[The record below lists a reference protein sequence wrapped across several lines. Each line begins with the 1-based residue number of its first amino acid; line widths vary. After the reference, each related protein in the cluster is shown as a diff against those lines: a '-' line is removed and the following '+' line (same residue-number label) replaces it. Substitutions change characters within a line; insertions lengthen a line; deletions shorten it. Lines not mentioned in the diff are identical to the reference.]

1 MEDVILMMV
10 FISLSGHPDPPAL
23 ARDIA
28 KRNGFHSLGP
38 LLKYVCHAVKHI
50 TPTYHNI
57 SPLLIITYHPYLSM
71 YTVKHITLPIP
82 TLGTH
87 PHANIYH
94 FYYIHTLATQVH
106 FILQLTL

>member
-1 MEDVILMMV
+1 MKDVILTMV
-10 FISLSGHPDPPAL
+10 FISGHPDPPAL

-57 SPLLIITYHPYLSM
+57 SPLLKYVYCQTYHPFN
-71 YTVKHITLPIP
+71 P
-82 TLGTH
+82 H

-94 FYYIHTLATQVH
+94 FYYIHILATQAH
-106 FILQLTL
+106 FILQLTF